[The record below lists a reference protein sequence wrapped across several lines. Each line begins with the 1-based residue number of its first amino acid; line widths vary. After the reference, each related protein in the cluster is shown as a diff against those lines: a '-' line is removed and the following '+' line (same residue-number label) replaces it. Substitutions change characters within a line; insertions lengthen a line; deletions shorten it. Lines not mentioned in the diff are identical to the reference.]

1 MRLPYPWGGD
11 WTLLPKKI
19 LGVGR
24 NYREHAAELNNTVPT
39 EPLLFFKPPTAIIA
53 SGQPIVRPRSASG
66 DWRVD
71 FEGELGVVIG
81 KTCRRVARKDAL
93 AYVGGYT
100 IVNDVTVRDLQK
112 KDGQF
117 TRAKGFDTFCP
128 CGPFLVDDVDPSKL
142 RIVTK
147 VDGVVKQDAPTS
159 DMIFDVATIIEVA
172 SRVMTLEPGD
182 LIATGTPSG
191 VAPILPGMTVEITIE
206 GIGTLTNPVVEEAQ

>member
-1 MRLPYPWGGD
+1 MRVAYPHGAPIPRPG
-11 WTLLPKKI
+11 KI

-24 NYREHAAELNNTVPT
+24 NYREHAAELKNEVPT
-39 EPLLFFKPPTAIIA
+39 EPLLFFKPPTAIIE
-53 SGQPIVRPRSASG
+53 SGQPIVRPRG
-66 DWRVD
+66 NWRVD

-81 KTCRRVARKDAL
+81 KTCRRVGRADAMT
-93 AYVGGYT
+93 YVAGYT

-117 TRAKGFDTFCP
+117 TRAKGFDSFCP
-128 CGPFLVDDVDPSKL
+128 CGPFLVDDIDPTRL

-147 VDGVVKQDAPTS
+147 LDGVVKQDAPTS
-159 DMIFDVATIIEVA
+159 DMIFDIPTIIEVA

-182 LIATGTPSG
+182 LIATGTPAG

-206 GIGTLTNPVVEEAQ
+206 GIGTLTNPVVEETE

>member
-1 MRLPYPWGGD
+1 MRLPYPWGGG
-11 WTLLPKKI
+11 WTLRPQKI

-24 NYREHAAELNNTVPT
+24 NYREHAKELDNAVPT
-39 EPLLFFKPPTAIIA
+39 EPLLFMKPSSAMIE
-53 SGQPIVRPRSASG
+53 SGAAIVRPRG

-81 KTCRRVARKDAL
+81 KTCRRVSRKDAL
-93 AYVGGYT
+93 SYVAGYT

-112 KDGQF
+112 RDGQF

-128 CGPFLVDDVDPSKL
+128 CGPFLVDDLDPTTL

-147 VDGVVKQDAPTS
+147 LDGVVKQDAPTS
-159 DMIFDVATIIEVA
+159 DMIFDIPTIIEVA

-206 GIGTLTNPVVEEAQ
+206 GIGTLTNPVVEEVE